1 MLIQETRIV
10 YNFITL
16 KLPEINATYQKKKM
30 LGQLPVLI
38 FIVILSHI
46 PRIIFYVVKLLKKNP
61 VENDH

>member
-1 MLIQETRIV
+1 MLIQETHIM

-46 PRIIFYVVKLLKKNP
+46 PRIIFYVV
-61 VENDH
+61 

>member
-1 MLIQETRIV
+1 MLIQETHIM

-38 FIVILSHI
+38 FIVILSH
-46 PRIIFYVVKLLKKNP
+46 YTKNYLLCCIVAQKKSS
-61 VENDH
+61 